1 MLYDLFILLTC
12 LIANSVATVS
22 GFGISTIL
30 TPTLLWFYPLK
41 ETILLVCIV
50 HLFHDMWKLI
60 FFYRSVNIQLTAGF
74 GLAAMCATAI
84 SSFILVSYQ
93 IPNLSMAL
101 GIFLLLYAAI
111 LLLNPEIRLKR
122 NWINVSMSG
131 ITTGFIAGI
140 FGIVGAIRSMF
151 LLSFDLDKESF
162 VGTSGAISFL
172 INSTR
177 LIVYLL
183 GGIILYRDALFILP
197 FLIAASFVGT
207 VIGRYVVNSI
217 PVNSFQKIVL
227 MFIIGMAIRLIIIS

>member
-1 MLYDLFILLTC
+1 MIYELLIVGTC
-12 LIANSVATVS
+12 FVANAIATVS

-93 IPNLSMAL
+93 VPKLSMLL
-101 GIFLLLYAAI
+101 GIFLLVYAAL
-111 LLLNPEIRLKR
+111 LLLNPEIRLQR
-122 NWINVSMSG
+122 NWATVSMSG
-131 ITTGFIAGI
+131 IVTGFIAGI

-151 LLSFDLDKESF
+151 LLSFDLNKESF
-162 VGTSGAISFL
+162 VGTSGAISFV
-172 INSTR
+172 IKSTR

-183 GGIILYRDALFILP
+183 GGIILYQEALFILP

-207 VIGRYVVNSI
+207 VIGRYLVNII
-217 PVNSFQKIVL
+217 PMNSFQKIVL
-227 MFIIGMAIRLIIIS
+227 LFIIGMAIRLIYNG